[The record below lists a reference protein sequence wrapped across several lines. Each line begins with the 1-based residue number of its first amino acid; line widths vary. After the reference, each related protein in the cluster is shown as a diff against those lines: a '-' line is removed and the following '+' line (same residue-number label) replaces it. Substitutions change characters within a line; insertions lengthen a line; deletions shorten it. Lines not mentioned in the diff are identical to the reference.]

1 MLNLE
6 VSLLEAARNQ
16 ASATPA
22 SQASLPNS
30 QSFTAMLS
38 EAISETLSKFGID
51 PNSVKLTV
59 QDPQRQS
66 HGASQDPAAPVQPRA
81 SQPATAAAEG
91 PITDDAYWAQ
101 QPPAIQQLR
110 NIQDPDQR
118 KLIGEQ
124 LASEGYSIDVP
135 IMIWGWDAAKI
146 TAARESYGYTWV
158 PSALQQPLSA
168 APGIQSP
175 ALTPYNPDHAP
186 AGSIQV

>member
-1 MLNLE
+1 
-6 VSLLEAARNQ
+6 
-16 ASATPA
+16 
-22 SQASLPNS
+22 
-30 QSFTAMLS
+30 MLS

-59 QDPQRQS
+59 QNQQS
-66 HGASQDPAAPVQPRA
+66 QSAGASQDSAAPVQPQA
-81 SQPATAAAEG
+81 SQAAEAAAAG
-91 PITDDAYWAQ
+91 PVTDDAYWAQ
-101 QPPAIQQLR
+101 QPTAIQQLR

-118 KLIGEQ
+118 KALGEQ

-175 ALTPYNPDHAP
+175 ALNPYDPKHAP
-186 AGSIQV
+186 AGAIQV